1 MSDHLSGIKCKIT
14 KKRWIF
20 YDNGLTNCAV
30 YALQHVF
37 IVCPR
42 HYRNSSCRRA

>member
-42 HYRNSSCRRA
+42 HYMSSSCRMA